1 MLVVMETVPEA
12 MVELDHL
19 AVLDTTLVTG
29 VEVGTGGDVTSVV
42 VAEVGLAVLE
52 MALLDNTL
60 VLLELDSVAL
70 LTVVE
75 LATEVL
81 LAVELALEVLL
92 LVELDV
98 VELALV
104 VLLVVVELA
113 LVVELDEDLV
123 DEAVVLVVVGTGLQP
138 YLRASATCW
147 LKFLPLTTL
156 AAAVSRSQTEMPPQL
171 GVLVLYLHTNSL
183 TLSGEM

>member
-1 MLVVMETVPEA
+1 